1 MLRVV
6 ASIYTG
12 AVRAYDMVTVL
23 QRDGHPTALG
33 EAFAAYGRIYKSLH
47 ILQFIDVDETY
58 RRDIKHIRNLQ
69 QGRHALARK
78 ICHGKKGELY
88 HRYER
93 GLENQL
99 GVLGLVL
106 NCVVLWTTVYLDA
119 AVRQL
124 KAQGY
129 PVREEDLLH
138 LSPFVNRHLGVHG
151 AYNFGASGLNF
162 DFSSLRAYD
171 LSSGRQLW
179 SRNIRTGHVLQP
191 GRYDLP
197 IFGPAIVTTRGV
209 VVFSRNEQDLF
220 GLDLRTGQQRWTRK
234 ITCGQGTTPTTVSA
248 TATTAVVLSHCSGKS
263 ALSLVNPQNGDTH
276 TIDVSAATDIST
288 TPTALGVISGGSLSV
303 FAASGKLLG
312 RVQGGLPG
320 RGNTGFVQ
328 VNGDQAVIFSGDE
341 LRAISLSHGN
351 ELWRRTI
358 EGRVSQYVPP
368 RVAGEISGWGA
379 VGDLVVVNQ
388 AMDPQRP
395 GPGVSSIAYP
405 SGKITPLIPW
415 PVSGMFVGAVPGM
428 VFVVSHAGGQYRFT
442 ALRLDRKG
450 LPDPSLGGA
459 KPTDW
464 PDPCQLLTSG
474 QLATL
479 GPGYTAVPAA
489 PSPVAGRLHL
499 PHTDQCNFGDG
510 KRPFSLRV
518 AWVAANPAA
527 AETLTQSLLP
537 PPDFVRP
544 IGTNGY
550 QFSGTTGPAA
560 DQAIVVHGRWVIAVH
575 APQQVALTTQIA
587 TLLQTTTRP
596 QHPTSRATDTP

>member
-1 MLRVV
+1 M
-6 ASIYTG
+6 
-12 AVRAYDMVTVL
+12 RA
-23 QRDGHPTALG
+23 
-33 EAFAAYGRIYKSLH
+33 
-47 ILQFIDVDETY
+47 
-58 RRDIKHIRNLQ
+58 RRRSGDR
-69 QGRHALARK
+69 
-78 ICHGKKGELY
+78 
-88 HRYER
+88 
-93 GLENQL
+93 
-99 GVLGLVL
+99 GVLGARRSGIGVT
-106 NCVVLWTTVYLDA
+106 CVVVLLLSGLAACTSGSKPRPTQGPRALADTLTPVWSADVADLDQSPDIDGYPEASFSSRA
-119 AVRQL
+119 AVLPNLNQL
-124 KAQGY
+124 EIRAASTGQMLHDVAVGEQVGGVAIAGDVVVAQTG
-129 PVREEDLLH
+129 R
-138 LSPFVNRHLGVHG
+138 
-151 AYNFGASGLNF
+151 ASGLNF

-197 IFGPAIVTTRGV
+197 ISGPAIVTTRGV

-234 ITCGQGTTPTTVSA
+234 TTCGQGTTPTTVSA

-288 TPTALGVISGGSLSV
+288 TPTAFAVISSGSLSV

-320 RGNTGFVQ
+320 RGNTRFVQ

-358 EGRVSQYVPP
+358 EGRVSRYVPP
-368 RVAGEISGWGA
+368 RVSGQISGWGT

-388 AMDPQRP
+388 AIDPQRP
-395 GPGVSSIAYP
+395 GPGASSIAYP

-428 VFVVSHAGGQYRFT
+428 VFAVSHAGGKYRFT
-442 ALRLDRKG
+442 ALRPDRKG

-464 PDPCQLLTSG
+464 PDPCQLLTSS

-518 AWVAANPAA
+518 AWVAADPAA
-527 AETLTQSLLP
+527 AQTLTQSLLP

-550 QFSGTTGPAA
+550 QYSGTTEPAA
-560 DQAIVVHGRWVIAVH
+560 DQAIVVHGRLVIAVH
-575 APQQVALTTQIA
+575 APQQVALTPQIA
-587 TLLQTTTRP
+587 TLLQTTTP
-596 QHPTSRATDTP
+596 